1 MILYMHI
8 NLFLICVNI
17 FLLFGQFDQVSF
29 WHHFVWRCMFR
40 LYNFRRRQ
48 IVVHFDRRIA
58 IDKCFVRQ
66 SNPKM
71 HATCRYI
78 SENIVLLWPTI
89 YTDYC
94 IIQLH
99 KERMKFRSSWLR
111 YVTHIHRRCSL
122 CTKLNTLRSSS
133 LKCGETHL
141 SMLITLREYTC
152 LSTRAH
158 YSNSEPTSIYF
169 FFFNHR

>member
-1 MILYMHI
+1 MHS
-8 NLFLICVNI
+8 LQSDKSLTVNI
-17 FLLFGQFDQVSF
+17 FILSSYMTHEKNNLFKYKIL
-29 WHHFVWRCMFR
+29 M
-40 LYNFRRRQ
+40 
-48 IVVHFDRRIA
+48 
-58 IDKCFVRQ
+58 CFV
-66 SNPKM
+66 
-71 HATCRYI
+71 
-78 SENIVLLWPTI
+78 VF
-89 YTDYC
+89 

-133 LKCGETHL
+133 LKCGKTHL